1 MNSPDSRLM
10 DTRTLRR
17 QLQRQRASQ
26 PLVLQQT
33 LSARMVQHLR
43 RSALFRQARHI
54 ALYLP
59 VRGEA
64 DPRALRRQTHP
75 QQYFYLPVLAPCRKG
90 ELWFVRWDA
99 HTRFRQNRF
108 RIPEPY
114 PHYRR
119 QCNARHLDL
128 VITPLVGFDTT
139 GTRMGMGGGF
149 YDRTFAFKRRAR
161 QALRPRLIG
170 YAFDFQ
176 NVSQLTRQT
185 WDVALDAVVTESGL
199 RYFCKPCPTGTR

>member
-1 MNSPDSRLM
+1 
-10 DTRTLRR
+10 
-17 QLQRQRASQ
+17 
-26 PLVLQQT
+26 
-33 LSARMVQHLR
+33 MVQHLR

-75 QQYFYLPVLAPCRKG
+75 QQYFCRISPVSQGRIVVCALGCFP
-90 ELWFVRWDA
+90 
-99 HTRFRQNRF
+99 RFRQNRF

-128 VITPLVGFDTT
+128 VITPLVGFDAT

-149 YDRTFAFKRRAR
+149 YDRTFAFKRRTR
-161 QALRPRLIG
+161 RALRPRLIG

-176 NVSQLTRQT
+176 NVPQLTRQT